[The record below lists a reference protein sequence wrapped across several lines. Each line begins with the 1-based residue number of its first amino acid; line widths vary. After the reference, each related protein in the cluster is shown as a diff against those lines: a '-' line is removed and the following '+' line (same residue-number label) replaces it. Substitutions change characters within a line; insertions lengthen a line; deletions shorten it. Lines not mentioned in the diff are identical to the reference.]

1 MVSPVGK
8 ICRNPFLELLLH
20 SLPGLPYQLCAAGEL
35 DKHAHLQFYT
45 ADKRHVLSFVDYRR
59 FGRWEEGAD
68 WGRDRGP
75 DPVYEHDAFRLNV
88 LNSLQVWARIQ

>member
-1 MVSPVGK
+1 
-8 ICRNPFLELLLH
+8 
-20 SLPGLPYQLCAAGEL
+20 L

-88 LNSLQVWARIQ
+88 LNSLQVWLGYMDASVPVFRIRTLFLFYPDLDPAI

>member
-1 MVSPVGK
+1 
-8 ICRNPFLELLLH
+8 
-20 SLPGLPYQLCAAGEL
+20 L

-88 LNSLQVWARIQ
+88 LNSLHVCARILALIYLSWIKKVAKINK